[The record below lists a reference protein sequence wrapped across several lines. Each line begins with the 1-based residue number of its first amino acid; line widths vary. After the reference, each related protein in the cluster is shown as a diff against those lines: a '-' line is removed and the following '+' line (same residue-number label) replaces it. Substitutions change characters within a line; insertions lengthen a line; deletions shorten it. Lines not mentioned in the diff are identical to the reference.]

1 MTFTSVLK
9 TTLAAGVSAL
19 ALTTG
24 AQASNPEEMEARLA
38 ALEAMVA
45 ELRNELEAERARSAE
60 RDHAMVDRVAILE
73 TREAAQPVTAAAS
86 PPGNGFMAGATNIT
100 YGGFIDIDA
109 HLTDLSDG
117 DLAPNSITRDF
128 YIPGATPIGGAG
140 EGEADFDFTAQG
152 SRFFFATTTPTDRGE
167 VRSRLE
173 FDFLGSPGGNE
184 RVSNSYNPRLRVAWA
199 EMGNWRIGQD
209 WSTFQN
215 TAAIPE
221 SASFLVLSDGMVFVR
236 QAQVRYTNGSFQASL
251 ENTDTTVTPFGG
263 GGRIEAGDG
272 AMPDV
277 VARYNLRGEGVNV
290 AVAGI
295 ARRLSA
301 EVGGIDGDAFG
312 WGLSVQGRVSLTD
325 TSDLRFSLT
334 GGEGVGRYIGL
345 NAINGAVAD
354 ANGDL
359 EPIPVLG
366 GLLAWRQELGG
377 NRRFNIG
384 YSYLQA
390 DNDVALTG
398 MSATRSVQSGYAALL
413 TTLPGG
419 VTIGGEVMI
428 GTRELENGA
437 TGTISRATIS
447 TKYSF

>member
-1 MTFTSVLK
+1 MFKSVLK
-9 TTLAAGVSAL
+9 TTLAAGVSAM
-19 ALTTG
+19 ALSAG
-24 AQASNPEEMEARLA
+24 ASASNPEELEARLA

-60 RDHAMVDRVAILE
+60 RDHAMVDRVVTLE
-73 TREAAQPVTAAAS
+73 TRETAQPVTAAAS
-86 PPGNGFMAGATNIT
+86 PPGNGFMAGNTNIT

-109 HLTDLSDG
+109 HLTDVSDG
-117 DLAPNSITRDF
+117 DLAPTSITRDF
-128 YIPGATPIGGAG
+128 YIPGATPVGGSG
-140 EGEADFDFTAQG
+140 ESEPDFDFTAQG
-152 SRFFFATTTPTDRGE
+152 SRFFFATSTPTGRGE
-167 VRSRLE
+167 IKSRLE

-236 QAQVRYTNGSFQASL
+236 QAQIRYTNGNFQASL

-272 AMPDV
+272 AMPDL

-290 AVAGI
+290 AFAGI

-301 EVGGIDGDAFG
+301 ETGGIDGEAFG
-312 WGLSVQGRVSLTD
+312 WGVSVQGRVSLTD
-325 TSDLRFSLT
+325 SSDLRFSAT
-334 GGEGVGRYIGL
+334 AGEGVGRYIGL
-345 NAINGAVAD
+345 NAINGAVAT
-354 ANGDL
+354 ATGDL
-359 EPIPVLG
+359 EAIPVYG
-366 GLLAWRQELGG
+366 GLIAWRQELGES
-377 NRRFNIG
+377 RRFNVG
-384 YSYLQA
+384 YSYLEA

-398 MSATRSVQSGYAALL
+398 MGATRSVQSGYAALL

-419 VTIGGEVMI
+419 VTLGGEVMI
-428 GTRELENGA
+428 GNRELENG
-437 TGTISRATIS
+437 TSGTISRITLS
-447 TKYSF
+447 TKYAF